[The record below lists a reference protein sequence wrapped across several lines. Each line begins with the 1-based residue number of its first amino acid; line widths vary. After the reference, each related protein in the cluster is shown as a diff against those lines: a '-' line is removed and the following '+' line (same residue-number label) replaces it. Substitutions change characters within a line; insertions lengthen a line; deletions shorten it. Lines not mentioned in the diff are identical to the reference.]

1 MLERR
6 RLTRLT
12 KNSQPALPVSRAARV
27 PLPRRPGL
35 AYLRYLSLVAE
46 GISHRM
52 VRRGHGKKDIIGIL
66 FTGHIGWAIATFI
79 LTKSSTWEIKLR
91 R

>member
-1 MLERR
+1 MFVCVWGGLLLERR
-6 RLTRLT
+6 RLT

-46 GISHRM
+46 KISHRM
-52 VRRGHGKKDIIGIL
+52 VRRGHGKKDL
-66 FTGHIGWAIATFI
+66 
-79 LTKSSTWEIKLR
+79 
-91 R
+91 